1 MRLKKGEKVKQMKR
15 EFLLCRGAI
24 LLTVLICLSGCN
36 TRKSQVE
43 ADPTANVKEV
53 VGNQAEQATQAPE
66 EKSNV
71 AVSNEKKDVVEEEKE
86 TVTEKRETVY
96 VTEADVN
103 LRKEATTASEVIKQ
117 LAANTQL
124 TRIGM
129 DDEWS
134 KVEIEGE
141 QGYVYNTYLTTERP
155 KEETTQIEVAE
166 TAKKAQKSEQG
177 KGKIVAI
184 DAGHQAVGNREKEP
198 VGPGSSTM
206 KAKVSSGTAGK
217 ASGLAEYELNLMVAK
232 KLKAE
237 LEARGYQVIMIRE
250 TNDVDISNKER
261 ADIAANGNAD
271 VFVRIH
277 ANGSENTNKTG
288 MMTIS
293 PTSGNPY
300 ISDIYAQCRAL
311 SDCILQ
317 STLAQTGANSD
328 GVWET
333 DTMSGIN
340 WSTVPVTIVEM
351 GYMSNPTEDQLMATD
366 AYQQK
371 IVIGIANGIDQ
382 YFLTN

>member
-1 MRLKKGEKVKQMKR
+1 MKQMKR
-15 EFLLCRGAI
+15 KPLLSRGAI
-24 LLTVLICLSGCN
+24 LLTVLLCLSGCN
-36 TRKSQVE
+36 ARKAQVE
-43 ADPTANVKEV
+43 VDAN
-53 VGNQAEQATQAPE
+53 A
-66 EKSNV
+66 
-71 AVSNEKKDVVEEEKE
+71 NEKDTVNAQTVQSAQVQEESNNVVTNDEKKNVVEEEKE
-86 TVTEKRETVY
+86 TFIENKETVY

-103 LRKEATTASEVIKQ
+103 LRKEATTESDVIEK
-117 LAANTQL
+117 LEAYTEL

-134 KVEIEGE
+134 KVVIGDQE
-141 QGYVYNTYLTTERP
+141 GYVYSTYLSTERP
-155 KEETTQIEVAE
+155 KEELAHVEAPATTKEGEGAV
-166 TAKKAQKSEQG
+166 QG
-177 KGKIVAI
+177 KGKIVAV

-217 ASGLAEYELNLMVAK
+217 ASGLAEYELNLIVAK

-237 LEARGYQVIMIRE
+237 LEARGYQVVMIRE

-261 ADIAANGNAD
+261 ADIAAKGNAD

-293 PTSGNPY
+293 PTSSNPY
-300 ISDIYAQCRAL
+300 ISDIYFKCRAL

-317 STLAQTGANSD
+317 ATLEQTGANSD

-340 WSTVPVTIVEM
+340 WSTIPVTIIEM
-351 GYMSNPTEDQLMATD
+351 GYMSNMAEDQLMATD

-371 IVIGIANGIDQ
+371 IVTGIANGIDQ
-382 YFLTN
+382 YFFTN

>member
-1 MRLKKGEKVKQMKR
+1 MKR
-15 EFLLCRGAI
+15 KPILCRGII

-36 TRKSQVE
+36 TRKAHVE
-43 ADPTANVKEV
+43 ADTNSNANTNVNVKEAV
-53 VGNQAEQATQAPE
+53 NAQIEQDAQVTE
-66 EKSNV
+66 ENSNV
-71 AVSNEKKDVVEEEKE
+71 AVSDEKKDAVEEEKE
-86 TVTEKRETVY
+86 TVNENREIVY

-103 LRKEATTASEVIKQ
+103 LRKEATTESEVIKQ
-117 LAANTQL
+117 LAAYTEL

-129 DDEWS
+129 DDKWS
-134 KVEIEGE
+134 KVVIEDQE
-141 QGYVYNTYLTTERP
+141 GYVYNTYLTTERP
-155 KEETTQIEVAE
+155 KEEAVKVEVPVAV
-166 TAKKAQKSEQG
+166 KKGQEPVQG

-217 ASGLAEYELNLMVAK
+217 ASGLAEYELNLIVAK

-237 LEARGYQVIMIRE
+237 LEARGYQVVMIRE

-293 PTSGNPY
+293 PTSSNPY
-300 ISDIYAQCRAL
+300 ISNIYPQCRAL

-317 STLAQTGANSD
+317 AALEQTGANSD

-340 WSTVPVTIVEM
+340 WSTIPVTIIEM
-351 GYMSNPTEDQLMATD
+351 GYMSSPTEDQLMATD

-371 IVIGIANGIDQ
+371 IVTGIANGIDQ